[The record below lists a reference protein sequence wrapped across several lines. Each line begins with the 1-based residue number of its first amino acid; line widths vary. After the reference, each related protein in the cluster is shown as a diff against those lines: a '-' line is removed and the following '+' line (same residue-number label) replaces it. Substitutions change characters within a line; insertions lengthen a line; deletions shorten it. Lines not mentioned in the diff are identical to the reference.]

1 MKKCNECGRPLN
13 QDEYDLCP
21 ACQSSKSH
29 KKKRWTEIIG
39 GAVVIVVGIAIK
51 ILKGGKAGKA

>member
-1 MKKCNECGRPLN
+1 MNKCKECGRALN

-39 GAVVIVVGIAIK
+39 GAVVIVAGIVIK
-51 ILKGGKAGKA
+51 ILTGGKEGKV